1 MLYCFPGLTR
11 TLLNYRG
18 IRQNSFHSET
28 YDDNKEKYLL
38 FTICNGYGKHIL
50 YVSSALHYTYY
61 KTRSTCCVRDSI
73 PECLLLEKLG
83 IPALVIIDIGLKPKL
98 SAISVV
104 YDYYDAKF

>member
-18 IRQNSFHSET
+18 IRQNSFHSKT

-61 KTRSTCCVRDSI
+61 KTRSTCCVRDSF
-73 PECLLLEKLG
+73 PECLLHDKLG

-98 SAISVV
+98 STIPLV
-104 YDYYDAKF
+104 YDCYDAKF